1 MNNNRPTFPPTIKC
15 RLYFQLVSNPD
26 GSFITTEVGGLMIG
40 PPSQVVRNQQ
50 SGQVGQGT
58 EGEILRPGPK
68 LFSDLGTYLS

>member
-1 MNNNRPTFPPTIKC
+1 
-15 RLYFQLVSNPD
+15 
-26 GSFITTEVGGLMIG
+26 MIG